1 VREGAATAQSALLM
15 HPLVRDVYRR
25 LLWVGRDYPKGLPF
39 VRERAK
45 AAFRKN
51 AAVSEEEELFRCVA
65 AGRWWVKEL
74 VGVVQLRKYRALRA
88 RYGDAT
94 TGAEGALERRFD
106 SEQDGHPR
114 H

>member
-1 VREGAATAQSALLM
+1 M

-25 LLWVGRDYPKGLPF
+25 LLWVGRDYPKGLSF

-51 AAVSEEEELFRCVA
+51 AGVTEEEELFRLVA
-65 AGRWWVKEL
+65 AGRWWAKEL
-74 VGVVQLRKYRALRA
+74 IGVVQLRKYRALRS

-94 TGAEGALERRFD
+94 TGAEGTLERRFD
-106 SEQDGHPR
+106 SELGGGPPPPR
-114 H
+114 GGGPA